1 MKNVIACKQTPTTQK
16 PKGASNYPS
25 MKTAPTLDPN
35 AAFPDKAPQPTEF
48 DLATALGHA
57 FGPLAKVLE
66 RLRTAHPDAK
76 SEWKY
81 SPRSGWHLIYSRKK
95 RRLFYLIPTRG
106 DFRLSLIL
114 GGKAIAALQ
123 AGPVARE
130 MPALLKEA
138 KRYPEGTAF
147 SFTGATIDVELAV
160 ALLEAKIE
168 H

>member
-1 MKNVIACKQTPTTQK
+1 
-16 PKGASNYPS
+16 

-81 SPRSGWHLIYSRKK
+81 SPRSGWHLIFSRKK
-95 RRLFYLIPTRG
+95 RRIFYLIPACD
-106 DFRLSLIL
+106 DFRLSMIL
-114 GGKAIAALQ
+114 GDTAISALET
-123 AGPVARE
+123 GPCARK

-147 SFTGATIDVELAV
+147 NFTSGTLDVAMALAF
-160 ALLEAKIE
+160 LEAKIA